1 MRRTR
6 LFSAESN
13 LAVGTITELEE
24 ESCHYLIKVLRCNS
38 GDHITLFTGDGCD
51 YHCVIEVTGKRVAA
65 TVEAVKSNDNE
76 SPIAITL
83 VQSLAKGTKLDLVI
97 QKATELGVSRIAP
110 ISTERSVLKV
120 DANRLNKKLGHW
132 RKVAMSACAQCNRS
146 VVPTI
151 DPVVDFPNW
160 LRDHH
165 TAHSVLIHPE
175 GEYTF
180 NDIESCADINIIV
193 GPEGGFSANE
203 IQQAKDHNIKI
214 LNCGPRV
221 MRTETAGFA
230 AIAIVQAAIGD
241 MG

>member
-1 MRRTR
+1 
-6 LFSAESN
+6 
-13 LAVGTITELEE
+13 
-24 ESCHYLIKVLRCNS
+24 
-38 GDHITLFTGDGCD
+38 
-51 YHCVIEVTGKRVAA
+51 
-65 TVEAVKSNDNE
+65 
-76 SPIAITL
+76 
-83 VQSLAKGTKLDLVI
+83 LVI

-151 DPVVDFPNW
+151 DPVVD
-160 LRDHH
+160 
-165 TAHSVLIHPE
+165 
-175 GEYTF
+175 
-180 NDIESCADINIIV
+180 IESCADINIIV

>member
-1 MRRTR
+1 VRKTR
-6 LFSAESN
+6 LYSN
-13 LAVGTITELEE
+13 DPALTAGVTTDLDE
-24 ESCHYLIKVLRCNS
+24 ESSHYLVKVLRCNS
-38 GDHITLFTGDGCD
+38 GDAVTLFNGDGHN
-51 YHCVIEVTGKRVAA
+51 YHCVVEVTGKRVAA
-65 TVEAVKSNDNE
+65 TVVSVEHNNNE

-97 QKATELGVSRIAP
+97 QKATELGVNRIAP

-120 DANRLNKKLGHW
+120 DAKRLNKKLEHW
-132 RKVAMSACAQCNRS
+132 QKIAISACAQCHRS
-146 VVPTI
+146 AIPTI
-151 DPVVDFPNW
+151 DPVVDFPTW
-160 LRDHH
+160 LSDHH
-165 TAHSVLIHPE
+165 SAPSVLIHPE
-175 GEYTF
+175 GEHSF
-180 NDIESCADINIIV
+180 NSLAACTDINILV

-203 IQQAKDHNIKI
+203 IQQARDRDIKI